1 MNEITKQ
8 DVAKNLAAMASVDA
22 AIVRVILP
30 QTYQFIDRLI
40 DFIGFEN
47 VPKDL
52 RTDCQ
57 KILPDQYR
65 NSFVSKKAQKT
76 TKT

>member
-1 MNEITKQ
+1 MNELTKN
-8 DVAKNLAAMASVDA
+8 DVAKDLAAMASVDA

-30 QTYQFIDRLI
+30 EAYRLIDRLI
-40 DFIGFEN
+40 DFIEFDN

-57 KILPDQYR
+57 KILPDKYK
-65 NSFVSKKAQKT
+65 NSFAAKKVHKG
-76 TKT
+76 